1 MKGQLCLAP
10 YVQHAEV
17 TGTAWLWPCY
27 WHSARHGILGR
38 WHDLARVT
46 DYSWI
51 MCQPGHSSPIQHLQM
66 SMNTGWSYLLH
77 SLSLVEWIQTIFPS
91 HCKFGYVNSLRKEVS
106 FEFWY
111 LFPWCLFCFTV
122 WRQTALAEDPLS
134 CFSLKILKVFKEFVW
149 PDWILN
155 VGNLMACMSFSAS
168 FHRCVITLACCRNAL
183 PGRINQKLF

>member
-1 MKGQLCLAP
+1 MAVLLA
-10 YVQHAEV
+10 QRKTWHS
-17 TGTAWLWPCY
+17 GTLAWPCSGYGLFLDYVSAWTQQSHTTPPNVHEY
-27 WHSARHGILGR
+27 WLKLSITFSL
-38 WHDLARVT
+38 
-46 DYSWI
+46 
-51 MCQPGHSSPIQHLQM
+51 
-66 SMNTGWSYLLH
+66 